1 MKYTI
6 KLNRA
11 QLKVLSNVCGN
22 FVVVWLIAML
32 GTRNP
37 ASLTLNI
44 LLAIVSWKLAVW
56 AQKRAR

>member
-1 MKYTI
+1 MKYAI

-22 FVVVWLIAML
+22 SVVVSLIAML

-37 ASLTLNI
+37 FSLTANI
-44 LLAIVSWKLAVW
+44 LLAILFWKLAVW
-56 AQKRAR
+56 AERKAR